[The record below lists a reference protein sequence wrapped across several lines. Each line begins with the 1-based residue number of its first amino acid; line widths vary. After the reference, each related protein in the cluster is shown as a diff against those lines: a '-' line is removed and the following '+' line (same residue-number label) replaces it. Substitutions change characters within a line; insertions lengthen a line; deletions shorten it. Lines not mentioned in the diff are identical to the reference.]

1 MVKVY
6 DVCNKPNIKFD
17 IDKRY
22 VYVTTSITYIPEG
35 FTQLVDNNKS
45 YEFIEAVKLGKNV
58 IISQKCS
65 VICQKN
71 QLNIYMIIT

>member
-6 DVCNKPNIKFD
+6 DACNKQNIKFD
-17 IDKRY
+17 IDKKY

-58 IISQKCS
+58 IISQKMLCNLP
-65 VICQKN
+65 KN
-71 QLNIYMIIT
+71 QLNIYMIMT